1 MSQTEST
8 AHASAEEQELLAGLR
23 ARQESAFT
31 RFEALYAGQV
41 YAVARRMLR
50 DDADAQDASQ
60 EAFLGAYRSLESF
73 DGRSR
78 LSTWLTRIVI
88 NKCLMR
94 LRSKRRSREVAIET
108 LLPTFKE
115 DGHPTRWTSH
125 WREEREDEDRER
137 RVALVRQ
144 LIDELPEHYRVVLV
158 LRDVQGLSTE
168 EAAEALGDTVNAVK
182 VRLHRARQ
190 ALRTLLDP
198 HLQLGREKN
207 ES

>member
-1 MSQTEST
+1 MSQIEST
-8 AHASAEEQELLAGLR
+8 SHPSAEEQELLVGLR
-23 ARQESAFT
+23 ARRESAFT

-60 EAFLGAYRSLESF
+60 EAFLGAYKSLDSF

-88 NKCLMR
+88 NKCLMK
-94 LRSKRRSREVAIET
+94 LRSRRRSREVAIET

-115 DGHPTRWTSH
+115 DGHPTRWTSQ
-125 WREEREDEDRER
+125 WRDEREDDDRER
-137 RVALVRQ
+137 RVALVRR

-168 EAAEALGDTVNAVK
+168 ETAEALDDTVNAVK

-190 ALRTLLDP
+190 ALRTMLDP
-198 HLQLGREKN
+198 HLRVGRE
-207 ES
+207 SDL

>member
-1 MSQTEST
+1 MPDTETTSQPTDQ
-8 AHASAEEQELLAGLR
+8 EQELLAGLR
-23 ARQESAFT
+23 ARDESAFA

-41 YAVARRMLR
+41 YGVARRMLH

-60 EAFLGAYRSLESF
+60 EAFLGAYKSLGSF

-78 LSTWLTRIVI
+78 LSTWLTRITI
-88 NKCLMR
+88 NKCLMK
-94 LRSKRRSREVAIET
+94 LRSRRRSREVAIEA

-115 DGHPTRWTSH
+115 DGHPTRWTSQ
-125 WREEREDEDRER
+125 WRDDRDDDDNDR
-137 RVALVRQ
+137 RGTLVRAM
-144 LIDELPEHYRVVLV
+144 IDELPEHYRVVLI

-168 EAAEALGDTVNAVK
+168 ETAESLGDTVNAVK

-198 HLQLGREKN
+198 HLRVGQEDER
-207 ES
+207 

>member
-1 MSQTEST
+1 MEST
-8 AHASAEEQELLAGLR
+8 SHPSADELELLVGLR

-31 RFEALYAGQV
+31 RFESLYAGQV

-60 EAFLGAYRSLESF
+60 EAFLGAYKSLESF

-88 NKCLMR
+88 NKCLMK
-94 LRSKRRSREVAIET
+94 LRSRRRSREVAIET

-125 WREEREDEDRER
+125 WREEREEDDHER
-137 RVALVRQ
+137 RVALVRR

-168 EAAEALGDTVNAVK
+168 ETAEALDDTVNAVK

-190 ALRTLLDP
+190 ALRTMLDP
-198 HLQLGREKN
+198 HLRVGRE
-207 ES
+207 SDL